1 MTDME
6 RKDYYLQRIRRT
18 VLTRLVANQFM
29 LSASNKKLIDKIN
42 DELNVIYWNN
52 PRNWANEFIIEEV
65 EPLLR
70 RYGIGIRIEPN

>member
-18 VLTRLVANQFM
+18 VLTQMVADQFM
-29 LSASNKKLIDKIN
+29 LGTSNKKLIDKIN

-52 PRNWANEFIIEEV
+52 PQDWANEFIVREV
-65 EPLLR
+65 GPLLR
-70 RYGIGIRIEPN
+70 RYEICIRIEPN

>member
-52 PRNWANEFIIEEV
+52 PQNWANEFIAREV

>member
-18 VLTRLVANQFM
+18 VLTQMVADQFT
-29 LSASNKKLIDKIN
+29 LGASNKKLIDKIS

-52 PRNWANEFIIEEV
+52 PQNWANEFIVREV

>member
-18 VLTRLVANQFM
+18 VLTQMVADQFM
-29 LSASNKKLIDKIN
+29 LGTSNKKLIDKIN

-52 PRNWANEFIIEEV
+52 PQNWANEFIAREV
-65 EPLLR
+65 GPLLGK
-70 RYGIGIRIEPN
+70 YGICIRIEPN